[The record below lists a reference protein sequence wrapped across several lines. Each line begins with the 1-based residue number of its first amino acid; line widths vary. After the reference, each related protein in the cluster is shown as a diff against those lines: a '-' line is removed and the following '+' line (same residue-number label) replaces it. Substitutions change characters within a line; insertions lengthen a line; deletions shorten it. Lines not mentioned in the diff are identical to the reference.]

1 MDPLYLGLIVGV
13 LALIFLFSGMP
24 IAFALGAVSL
34 LIMLLFMTPF
44 QFDMI
49 AQVVYSGMENFGL
62 LAVPLFIFMGII
74 VAATR
79 AGSDLYECFHKWLN
93 RVPGGLGMA
102 NVVSCAIFA
111 ALTGSSPATAAAI
124 GSTGIPELR
133 KRGYDA
139 SLACGIICAGGT
151 LGILIPPSVTMIVY
165 GIATET
171 SIGKLFIAG
180 ILPGLM
186 ITTLFCAWILLVYMK
201 KRRKL
206 EDTGNPSAEVLF
218 ETFTL
223 SEKLS
228 ASVKIFPF
236 LLIITL
242 VLFSLYGGW
251 ATPSEAAGVGGFCI
265 LLVAMVIYKAY
276 TPAKFKEIMLR
287 TLKETTMIMMIIAM
301 SFLFSS
307 ILTELYITQTIAE
320 SLVKIE
326 TSRWV
331 IMFFINIMLLVVGCF
346 LPPVA
351 AILILAPIL
360 HPVITRLG
368 FDPVWFGVI
377 MTVNLEVGLITPP
390 VGLNL
395 YVIQGIAPDIT
406 IDKVLRGS
414 FPFVVLLILSIVIVS
429 IFPGLATWLPAQ
441 MIGF

>member
-206 EDTGNPSAEVLF
+206 GDVGNPSAEVLF

>member
-206 EDTGNPSAEVLF
+206 EDAGNPSAEVLF